1 MDFTLKHYGV
11 EIPQGKLVFT
21 YRLVE
26 EETGEEYGRWLNI
39 FLCELPRLKDV
50 YANDLNPL
58 EQWFAILRNLPNF
71 AHRPAWLKG
80 RYERLLN
87 RARPKGLTTIEQT
100 QYLRAMITDY
110 EKEDIAKAYL
120 RRGREEGRE
129 EGLEVGREE
138 GREEERAHSRAAI
151 LGVAKSLLASGMS
164 VTEVSRHTGIPE
176 KDLEGIPHRT

>member
-1 MDFTLKHYGV
+1 M
-11 EIPQGKLVFT
+11 
-21 YRLVE
+21 E

-71 AHRPAWLKG
+71 ARRPAWLKG

-129 EGLEVGREE
+129 E
-138 GREEERAHSRAAI
+138 ERAHSRAVI